1 MADDEHM
8 AHEQLLKRAE
18 IAHRRNQRAI
28 RATELRGARLERAA
42 QQSSRIVENALR
54 KLRAGI

>member
-1 MADDEHM
+1 MTKDERL
-8 AHEQLLKRAE
+8 AYEQLFKRTE

-54 KLRAGI
+54 KLRAAI